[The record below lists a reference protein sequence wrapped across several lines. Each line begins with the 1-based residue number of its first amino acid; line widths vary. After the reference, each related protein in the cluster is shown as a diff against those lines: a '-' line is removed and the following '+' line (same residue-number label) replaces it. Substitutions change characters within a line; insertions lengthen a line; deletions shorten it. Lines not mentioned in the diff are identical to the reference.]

1 MLEKMMNASK
11 KNILL
16 RFMVVPLALLLVI
29 LPLIPSASAFAYEYE
44 LIDYNDYVY
53 NTVFDGTNDHVYIRF
68 PESLCNISLWTYY
81 PTTQFV
87 DSVVGNSATW
97 ELQEAYRYYSNAYP
111 MGYGIDA
118 ADSPKL
124 DLSNI
129 PNGTSIHFD
138 ITYNW
143 SYYDGETGLIN
154 TPTYDAWAIYYN
166 AAGYVVSSQQ
176 FTAGTTPGEGPSPT
190 DTWSF
195 DLTINKPSGAT
206 SLFVYAQLDSML
218 VYEEGEITFTL
229 SNFTMDFSVA
239 ALYRLQQQTGKNS
252 AVLSSIETELRQQ
265 GQTIEEFVTEQ
276 QKTNEKLDKLPGEI
290 GDEMQGVIENEK
302 QEAESSGN
310 DFVDEILD
318 ALPDPS
324 ADVLVALKRLTDAM
338 AYTGTDAVL
347 PIPALVLP
355 GIDGL
360 FPETEIWGGAS
371 FDFGEYIIML
381 PSTLLSLVRSLFTIA
396 IVIFCALELKGIISY
411 CLTLRESKGG

>member
-1 MLEKMMNASK
+1 MQSK
-11 KNILL
+11 FDIKRCAAAVFSSVSVFLVLILSV
-16 RFMVVPLALLLVI
+16 FPAAAAEYPLV
-29 LPLIPSASAFAYEYE
+29 
-44 LIDYNDYVY
+44 DYNDYVY

-68 PESLCNISLWTYY
+68 PESLCNIQLWTYY
-81 PTTQFV
+81 PSTQFI

-97 ELQEAYRYYSNAYP
+97 ELLEGNRYYSNAYP
-111 MGYGIDA
+111 MGYGYDSV
-118 ADSPKL
+118 DSPKL

-129 PNGTSIHFD
+129 PDGTSIHFD

-176 FTAGTTPGEGPSPT
+176 FTAGTTPGQGPNPS

-252 AVLSSIETELRQQ
+252 AVLSSIETQLRQQ
-265 GQTIEEFVTEQ
+265 GETIEEFVTQ
-276 QKTNEKLDKLPGEI
+276 QEITNDKLDDLINGSPEQNDQASDFKDQIADKNEQLEDAADQMGQLDKPEI
-290 GDEMQGVIENEK
+290 NIQDYVSPSLGGTAYQ
-302 QEAESSGN
+302 QLA
-310 DFVDEILD
+310 EILSGFWEFD
-318 ALPDPS
+318 LLLDMMLILGATM
-324 ADVLVALKRLTDAM
+324 LVSFL
-338 AYTGTDAVL
+338 
-347 PIPALVLP
+347 
-355 GIDGL
+355 L
-360 FPETEIWGGAS
+360 FG
-371 FDFGEYIIML
+371 
-381 PSTLLSLVRSLFTIA
+381 V
-396 IVIFCALELKGIISY
+396 K
-411 CLTLRESKGG
+411 

>member
-1 MLEKMMNASK
+1 MLEKTVKRNKSI
-11 KNILL
+11 ILL
-16 RFMVVPLALLLVI
+16 RCMVVPLVLLL
-29 LPLIPSASAFAYEYE
+29 LFFPLIPSASAVAYE
-44 LIDYNDYVY
+44 LVDYNDYVY

-81 PTTQFV
+81 PTTQFI
-87 DSVVGNSATW
+87 DSVVGNSAVW
-97 ELQEAYRYYSNAYP
+97 EFLEGYRYYSNAYP

-129 PNGTSIHFD
+129 PDGTSIHFD

-176 FTAGTTPGEGPSPT
+176 FTSGTTPGEGPSPS
-190 DTWSF
+190 DAWSF

-206 SLFVYAQLDSML
+206 SLLVYAQLDSMT
-218 VYEEGEITFTL
+218 VYEEGEIAFTL

-252 AVLSSIETELRQQ
+252 AVLSSIEMQLRQQ

-290 GDEMQGVIENEK
+290 GDEMQGVIDNEK
-302 QEAESSGN
+302 QEAEGSGN
-310 DFVDEILD
+310 DFVDQILD

-324 ADVLVALKRLTDAM
+324 TDVLAALKSLTDAT
-338 AYTGTDAVL
+338 AYTGTEAVL
-347 PIPALVLP
+347 PIPAIVLP

-360 FPETEIWGGAS
+360 FSETVIWGGTQ
-371 FDFGEYIIML
+371 FDFGEYLGFI
-381 PSTLLSLVRSLFTIA
+381 PSSLLTLVQSLFTIA
-396 IVIFCALELKGIISY
+396 IVLYCVYELKGIISY